1 MFLEKYVSLDLYDEY
16 FKKYSLLIMKNL
28 NLIKEDGWILSG
40 IHDEPNGSMSDHD
53 FFCINKDLFD
63 IIQST
68 HQEKNISLKI
78 ISNEPK

>member
-1 MFLEKYVSLDLYDEY
+1 MFLEKYVSLDLYDEH

-53 FFCINKDLFD
+53 FFL
-63 IIQST
+63 
-68 HQEKNISLKI
+68 H
-78 ISNEPK
+78 